1 MSELMRIPFHRA
13 LHRSNLIFG
22 GEREWMIL
30 CLGISAI
37 LMITSMNIP
46 SFLVG
51 VVFAAV
57 SVTGLRAMAKAD
69 PLMSK
74 VYRRQVWYRDYYP
87 NYSRP
92 SRVANPSLIKE
103 Y

>member
-1 MSELMRIPFHRA
+1 MSELRRIPFHRA

-30 CLGISAI
+30 SLGIGAI
-37 LMITSMNIP
+37 LMITSMNLP

-51 VVFAAV
+51 AVFSLV

-69 PLMSK
+69 PIMSK
-74 VYRRQVWYRDYYP
+74 VYRRQVAYRDYYP

-92 SRVANPSLIKE
+92 YRVAKTSRV